1 MTVAGKDVEVDTIL
15 SKDEYQ
21 SKLPTHT
28 ALNDSVASPL
38 PPSSIKIHKSHES
51 KSGTKILTNTRRAS
65 DEEVCSSKFKIP
77 GSFRVPLLEND
88 VIPKAE
94 RSLPTPRHDPVIS
107 GALVMKRPLCVQ
119 NNRQVVDVVVDPIL
133 SKHLRPHQR
142 DGVKFLYECVM
153 GLRQDDQFGAVL
165 ADEMGLGK
173 TLQTI
178 TVLWTLLKQNMVHD
192 SPPVVKKALV
202 VCPVTL
208 IKNWRKE
215 FRKWLGLDRLGVLT
229 FDDSK
234 RRLTDF
240 TRGKAYSVLIIGYEK
255 LRAVSEE
262 LKLSQCIDIIIADEG
277 HRLKSAKNKSAQAIK
292 DLNVSRKILLTGTP
306 IMNDLGELFV
316 MADFVNPGVLGSF
329 KAFTKNFEVPIIRS
343 RQPEALEEDREK
355 GSERANELTDSTRSF
370 VLRRTADLLA
380 EYLPPSTE
388 YVLMCRPTA
397 IQASIYRQILQ
408 SPMFQSALGS
418 AEMSLQMITILKKL
432 CNSPSLLNSKGPHGP
447 KTDGRASILDYVP
460 TNLIRNNQ
468 GSSKLR
474 VLDRLLYTV
483 KTETSERIVLVSHYT
498 STLQILESLLTALG
512 YSYVRLDGSTPSQKR
527 QSMVDEFN
535 SPGSPYFAFLLSAKA
550 GGIGI
555 NLTGASRLV
564 LFDVDWN
571 PATDLQAMARIH
583 RDGQKRPCI
592 IYRFLLAGSIDEK
605 IWQRQVTKLGLASN
619 VMDQKSLRN
628 SFSQTDLRDLFSL
641 HEGNSCQTH
650 ELLGCECLAGE
661 LQDASDPDHKARKT
675 DISLGCQFVP
685 ANKLVLDVE
694 GFRSV
699 DGDCSSKAD
708 GGKSTKIEYLNT
720 FAHIDTCM
728 FAAQSLED
736 REEMIR
742 DRVLRKVLEDEDN
755 LVSFVF
761 SRTKD
766 HLAKLGT
773 S

>member
-1 MTVAGKDVEVDTIL
+1 MEVDTIL

-21 SKLPTHT
+21 SMLPARS
-28 ALNDSVASPL
+28 ALNDSATSP
-38 PPSSIKIHKSHES
+38 PPPNSIKICKSHES
-51 KSGTKILTNTRRAS
+51 RPRTTTIVTDTRRDS
-65 DEEVCSSKFKIP
+65 DEEACSSKFKIP
-77 GSFRVPLLEND
+77 GSFRIPLLEND
-88 VIPKAE
+88 VTPKVE
-94 RSLPTPRHDPVIS
+94 RTLPTPRHDPVIS

-119 NNRQVVDVVVDPIL
+119 NNRQIVDVVVDPVL

-142 DGVKFLYECVM
+142 EGVKFLYECVM
-153 GLRQDDQFGAVL
+153 GLRQEDQFGAVL

-178 TVLWTLLKQNMVHD
+178 TVLWTLLKQNMIHD
-192 SPPVVKKALV
+192 GPPAVKKALV

-215 FRKWLGLDRLGVLT
+215 FRKWLGPDRLGVLT

-240 TRGKAYSVLIIGYEK
+240 TRGRAYSVLIIGYEK

-343 RQPEALEEDREK
+343 RQPEALEKDREK
-355 GSERANELTDSTRSF
+355 GSERANELTDLTRSF

-380 EYLPPSTE
+380 EYLPPRTE
-388 YVLMCRPTA
+388 YILMCRPTA

-408 SPMFQSALGS
+408 SPMFQNAMGS
-418 AEMSLQMITILKKL
+418 AEMSLQMITVLKKL
-432 CNSPSLLNSKGPHGP
+432 CNSPSLLSSKGPQGR
-447 KTDGRASILDYVP
+447 KTDGRASILDYLP
-460 TNLIRNNQ
+460 TSLIRNNQ

-483 KTETSERIVLVSHYT
+483 KTDTSERIVLVSHYT

-527 QSMVDEFN
+527 QNIVDEFN
-535 SPGSPYFAFLLSAKA
+535 SPSSPYFAFLLSAKA
-550 GGIGI
+550 GGMGI

-619 VMDQKSLRN
+619 VMDQKSLTN
-628 SFSQTDLRDLFSL
+628 SFSQADLRDLFSL
-641 HEGNSCQTH
+641 HEGHSCQTH
-650 ELLGCECLAGE
+650 QLLGCGCLASE
-661 LQDASDPDHKARKT
+661 LHDAYDQDDRVEKT
-675 DISLGCQFVP
+675 DLSLGGQFIP
-685 ANKLVLDVE
+685 ANKVVLDVE
-694 GFRSV
+694 GSRSADV
-699 DGDCSSKAD
+699 DCSPKAD
-708 GGKSTKIEYLNT
+708 GGKSTRVEYLNT
-720 FAHIDTCM
+720 FAHIDTRM
-728 FAAQSLED
+728 FAAQSSED
-736 REEMIR
+736 REETIP
-742 DRVLRKVLEDEDN
+742 DKVLQKVLEDEDN

-761 SRTKD
+761 SKTKD
-766 HLAKLGT
+766 HLEKLGT